1 MSASGGGRGNHRDIR
16 KGAVGLGAG
25 KERKEAADLAA
36 RSGGSDGS
44 LTGPDEQR
52 VQTR

>member
-1 MSASGGGRGNHRDIR
+1 MSASGGVRGNHRDIR
-16 KGAVGLGAG
+16 KGAVGQGAA

-36 RSGGSDGS
+36 RSDGS
-44 LTGPDEQR
+44 NGSLARPDEQR